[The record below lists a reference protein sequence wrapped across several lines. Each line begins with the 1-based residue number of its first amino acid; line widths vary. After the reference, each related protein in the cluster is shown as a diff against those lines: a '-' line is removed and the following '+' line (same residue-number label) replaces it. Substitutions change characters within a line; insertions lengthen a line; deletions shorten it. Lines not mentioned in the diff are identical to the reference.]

1 MRFPYLITVL
11 LAFNLFCVNSFSDT
25 NKFSTALI
33 PKGKVLV
40 LSQDDLFRKS
50 NYGKAI
56 SKFFKLKQ
64 EDLLIEGRKIEQQFV
79 LEERKLTEKRLIL
92 QSEDFQKLADDFDR
106 RVEQTRKSRAEKDR
120 KLQQSF
126 IKWKKKFAQIVLP
139 IVRDIM
145 TDTKAPLVVDTS
157 TRGLIYDQK
166 IDITEIVTQKLN
178 EDFTS
183 YPGKIDKILNNN

>member
-11 LAFNLFCVNSFSDT
+11 LAFHLFCVNSFADA
-25 NKFSTALI
+25 NKFSSALI
-33 PKGKVLV
+33 PKGTVLV

>member
-11 LAFNLFCVNSFSDT
+11 LAFNLFCVNSFADT